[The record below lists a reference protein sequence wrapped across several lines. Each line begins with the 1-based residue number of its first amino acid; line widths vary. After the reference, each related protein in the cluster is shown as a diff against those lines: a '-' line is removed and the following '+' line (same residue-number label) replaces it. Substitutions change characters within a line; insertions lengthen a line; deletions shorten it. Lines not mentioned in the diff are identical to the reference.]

1 LSRVFAGDPEAELNL
16 GNARILLVYDNPRS
30 MDILSGILLGFG
42 ARVIQRA
49 PGVAEAQRMLQTR
62 PFELVI
68 ADCDVAGSDGFDLVH
83 WLRRSKNEDNAFTPV
98 ILVTG
103 HTQITK
109 VHKARDSGASFIVAK
124 PVTPTV
130 LLERIL
136 WVAHDPRSFV
146 EVGAY
151 IGPDRRHKISG
162 PPPGMQDRRHEA
174 RADARRVS

>member
-1 LSRVFAGDPEAELNL
+1 LSRVFAGSPEDELNL

-42 ARVIQRA
+42 ARMIHRA
-49 PGVAEAQRMLQTR
+49 PSIGDAQNMLRSR

-83 WLRRSKNEDNAFTPV
+83 WLRRSELEDNAFTPV

-103 HTQITK
+103 HTQLTK
-109 VHKARDSGASFIVAK
+109 VKKARDSGASFIVAK
-124 PVTPTV
+124 PVTPSV

-151 IGPDRRHKISG
+151 IGPDRRHKLVG
-162 PPPGMQDRRHEA
+162 PPPGMTDRRDA
-174 RADARRVS
+174 APLDSRAAS